1 MKDDGKG
8 CIGPA
13 MRANPSASS
22 QFDAAVIRLTLRNNN
37 IKFLSKKGGL
47 DFERTCMAYDRSA
60 AIFQQEIMK
69 QVNEIKKD

>member
-22 QFDAAVIRLTLRNNN
+22 QFDAVVIRLTLRNNN
-37 IKFLSKKGGL
+37 IKLLSLKGDL
-47 DFERTCMAYDRSA
+47 DYHATCLAYDRSA
-60 AIFQQEIMK
+60 AIFSREVMK
-69 QVNEIKKD
+69 QVSEIRKD